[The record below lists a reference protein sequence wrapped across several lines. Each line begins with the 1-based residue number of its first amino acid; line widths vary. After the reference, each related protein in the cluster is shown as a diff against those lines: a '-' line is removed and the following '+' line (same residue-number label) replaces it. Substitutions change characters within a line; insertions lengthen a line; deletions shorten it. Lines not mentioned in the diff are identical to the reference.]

1 MKTKESMKNEIFTLE
16 SRELNE
22 GKKVAFIAGGINRD
36 INKANLNDKVK
47 SIGEHSQYVPL
58 VVVDGEDVVNAGLS
72 LKEPVSG
79 LPIDSSKANDY
90 LVIIEGQHRYRAIME
105 LREKDANN
113 KKKYED
119 AMKKW
124 QKNGSKADDKPEEFT
139 PKAPAQIKAM
149 YSLVEDE
156 DIRIT
161 ISEMNNTSVKWTKGD
176 FAKQA
181 YAAYPDNEVLKFI
194 VKYMDI
200 QHQRTKKGKADDM
213 LPNGG
218 FKLTTLS
225 KYLIYSADIKES
237 VLAETCK
244 YGEDTLAK
252 YVGDEPNKLVEKAEK
267 IIKAGLDAG
276 FTYRFLAKGFF
287 IDWIIRKSNQGTNYT
302 KLLGMLKKVKKP
314 AINSIME
321 EAQKHNFMEILNE
334 KIK

>member
-1 MKTKESMKNEIFTLE
+1 MRTNEIFTLE

-22 GKKVAFIAGGINRD
+22 GKKVAFIAGGVNRGID
-36 INKANLNDKVK
+36 KSNLKAKMK
-47 SIGEHSQYVPL
+47 SIVECGQLMEL
-58 VVVDGEDVVNAGLS
+58 VVVDGEDVVKEGLS

-105 LREKDANN
+105 LREKDAKN

-124 QKNGSKADDKPEEFT
+124 QDNGSNEKDKPEEFT
-139 PKAPAQIKAM
+139 PKAPKQIMAK
-149 YSLVEDE
+149 YPLNNE
-156 DIRIT
+156 ILIQT
-161 ISEMNNTSVKWTKGD
+161 LISEMNNTSVKWEKGD
-176 FAKQA
+176 FARQA
-181 YAAYPDNEVLKFI
+181 CAAYPNNEVLKFI

-200 QHQRTKKGKADDM
+200 QHQRTKKGGVDDM

-225 KYLIYSADIKES
+225 KYLIYSSKINEL

-244 YGEDTLAK
+244 YGEDVLENK
-252 YVGDEPNKLVEKAEK
+252 MGDEPNKLVKRAEV
-267 IIKAGLDAG
+267 ILKAGLDAG

-287 IDWIIRKSNQGTNYT
+287 IDWIVEKNNLGIQYT
-302 KLLGMLKKVKKP
+302 ELLEKLNNV
-314 AINSIME
+314 NREVVDSIMR
-321 EAQKHNFMEILNE
+321 EAQKHNFMEQLNR
-334 KIK
+334 IG

>member
-1 MKTKESMKNEIFTLE
+1 MTTKECKNEIFTLE

-36 INKANLNDKVK
+36 INKANLNDKMK
-47 SIGEHSQYVPL
+47 SIGEHTQYFPL
-58 VVVDGEDVVNAGLS
+58 VVVDGEDVVKEGLT
-72 LKEPVSG
+72 LKDPVSG
-79 LPIDSSKANDY
+79 FPIDSSKANDY

-113 KKKYED
+113 KKKYEK

-124 QKNGSKADDKPEEFT
+124 QKNGSRKEDKPEEFT

-149 YSLVEDE
+149 YPLVKDE
-156 DIRIT
+156 DIRIM
-161 ISEMNNTSVKWTKGD
+161 ISEMNNTSVKWNKGD

-181 YAAYPDNEVLKFI
+181 CAAYPDNAILGFI
-194 VKYMDI
+194 VKYMNI
-200 QHQRTKKGKADDM
+200 QHQRTKKGEVDDM

-237 VLAETCK
+237 VLADTCK
-244 YGEDTLAK
+244 YGEGTLTK
-252 YVGDEPNKLVEKAEK
+252 YVGNEPEKMVERAEK

-287 IDWIIRKSNQGTNYT
+287 IDWIANKNNLGIQYT
-302 KLLGMLKKVKKP
+302 ELLERLKDV
-314 AINSIME
+314 NREVVDSIMR
-321 EAQKHNFMEILNE
+321 EAQKHNFMEQLNR
-334 KIK
+334 IG

>member
-1 MKTKESMKNEIFTLE
+1 
-16 SRELNE
+16 
-22 GKKVAFIAGGINRD
+22 
-36 INKANLNDKVK
+36 
-47 SIGEHSQYVPL
+47 
-58 VVVDGEDVVNAGLS
+58 
-72 LKEPVSG
+72 
-79 LPIDSSKANDY
+79 
-90 LVIIEGQHRYRAIME
+90 ME
-105 LREKDANN
+105 LREKDAKA
-113 KKKYED
+113 KKNYEN

-124 QKNGSKADDKPEEFT
+124 QKNGSKVEDKPEEFT

-149 YSLVEDE
+149 YPLVKDE
-156 DIRIT
+156 DIRIM
-161 ISEMNNTSVKWTKGD
+161 ISEMNNTSVKWNKGD

-181 YAAYPDNEVLKFI
+181 CAAYPDNTILGFI
-194 VKYMDI
+194 VKYMNI
-200 QHQRTKKGKADDM
+200 QHQRTKKGEVDDM

-225 KYLIYSADIKES
+225 KYLIFSADIKES

-244 YGEDTLAK
+244 YGEDTLTK

>member
-1 MKTKESMKNEIFTLE
+1 MRTNEIFTLE

-36 INKANLNDKVK
+36 INKANLNDKMK
-47 SIGEHSQYVPL
+47 SIGEHTQYFPL
-58 VVVDGEDVVNAGLS
+58 VVVDGEDVVKEGLT
-72 LKEPVSG
+72 LKDPVSG
-79 LPIDSSKANDY
+79 FPIDSSKANDY

-105 LREKDANN
+105 LREKDAKA
-113 KKKYED
+113 KKNYEN

-124 QKNGSKADDKPEEFT
+124 QKNGSRKEDKPEEFT

-149 YSLVEDE
+149 YPLVKDE
-156 DIRIT
+156 DIRIM

-181 YAAYPDNEVLKFI
+181 YAAFPDNEVLKFI

-200 QHQRTKKGKADDM
+200 QHQRTKKGEADDM

-252 YVGDEPNKLVEKAEK
+252 YVGDEANKLVERAEK
-267 IIKAGLDAG
+267 IIKAGVDAG

-287 IDWIIRKSNQGTNYT
+287 IDWVIKKNNQGTSFT
-302 KLLGMLKKVKKP
+302 KLLGMLKKIKKETT
-314 AINSIME
+314 NSIMK

>member
-1 MKTKESMKNEIFTLE
+1 MRTNEIFTLE

-22 GKKVAFIAGGINRD
+22 GKKVAFIAGGVNRGID
-36 INKANLNDKVK
+36 KSNLKAKMK
-47 SIGEHSQYVPL
+47 SIVECGQLMEL
-58 VVVDGEDVVNAGLS
+58 VVVDGEDVVKEGLS
-72 LKEPVSG
+72 LKDPVFG

-105 LREKDANN
+105 LREKDAKA
-113 KKKYED
+113 KKDYED

-124 QKNGSKADDKPEEFT
+124 QDNGSDEEDKPEEYT
-139 PKAPAQIKAM
+139 PKAPKQIMVK
-149 YSLVEDE
+149 YPLNNE
-156 DIRIT
+156 ILIQT
-161 ISEMNNTSVKWTKGD
+161 LISEMNNTSVKWAKGD
-176 FAKQA
+176 FARQA
-181 YAAYPDNEVLKFI
+181 FAMYPDNKVLKFI
-194 VKYMDI
+194 VEYMNMP
-200 QHQRTKKGKADDM
+200 HQKAKKDEADDM

-225 KYLIYSADIKES
+225 KYLIYSSKINES

-244 YGEDTLAK
+244 YGEDTLTK
-252 YVGDEPNKLVEKAEK
+252 YVGDEPNKLVERAEK

-287 IDWIIRKSNQGTNYT
+287 IDWIVEKNNQGTNYT
-302 KLLGMLKKVKKP
+302 KLLRMLKKVKKP